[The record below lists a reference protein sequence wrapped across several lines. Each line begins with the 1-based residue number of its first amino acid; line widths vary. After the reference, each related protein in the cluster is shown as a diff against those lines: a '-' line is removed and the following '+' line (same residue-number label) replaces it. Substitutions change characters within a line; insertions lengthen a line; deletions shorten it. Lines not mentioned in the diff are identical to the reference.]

1 MSDQFSLNWGSDF
14 TVQFNWPDG
23 AGGNANLTG
32 YAVSLIDLHP
42 ALAGQLTATLVTPA
56 SGLIRLDLPWSDTLP
71 RGRTASFRLRVTS
84 PGGVD
89 ATTNLLWFAIQ

>member
-42 ALAGQLTATLVTPA
+42 ALAGQLTATQRSDPA
-56 SGLIRLDLPWSDTLP
+56 GP
-71 RGRTASFRLRVTS
+71 AV
-84 PGGVD
+84 V
-89 ATTNLLWFAIQ
+89 